1 MTSMK
6 KLVMVLVMA
15 LMLAAS
21 VFAEAH
27 KKQKVV
33 MAIADNFSIP
43 LVSVSGG
50 KATIKEP
57 KTSKVDIPDGW
68 HVVHMFVTQGSAQT
82 FFYFVLEE
90 N

>member
-33 MAIADNFSIP
+33 MAIADNFSVAT
-43 LVSVSGG
+43 VSVAGE

-57 KTSKVDIPDGW
+57 KTPKVVIPDGW
-68 HVVHMFVTQGSAQT
+68 HVVQMFVEHGTSQT
-82 FFYFVLEE
+82 FFYFVIEE

>member
-33 MAIADNFSIP
+33 MAIADNFSVAT
-43 LVSVSGG
+43 VSVAGG
-50 KATIKEP
+50 KSTIKV
-57 KTSKVDIPDGW
+57 KK
-68 HVVHMFVTQGSAQT
+68 
-82 FFYFVLEE
+82 
-90 N
+90 